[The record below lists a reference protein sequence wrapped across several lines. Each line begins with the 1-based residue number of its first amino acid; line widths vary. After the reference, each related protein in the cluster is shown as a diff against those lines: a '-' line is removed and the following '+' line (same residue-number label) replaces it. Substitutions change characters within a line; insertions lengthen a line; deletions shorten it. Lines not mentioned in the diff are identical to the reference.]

1 MNEINSEKIIKTL
14 FELFADQSDLQIQIK
29 SIKET
34 CSLNEQKR
42 NTSTLYQKNACVK
55 KRRSN
60 ETLKI

>member
-1 MNEINSEKIIKTL
+1 MNELNSEKIIKTL

-42 NTSTLYQKNACVK
+42 NTPTLYQKNVDV
-55 KRRSN
+55 
-60 ETLKI
+60 

>member
-14 FELFADQSDLQIQIK
+14 FELFAVQSDLQIQIK

-42 NTSTLYQKNACVK
+42 NTSTLYQKNVDV
-55 KRRSN
+55 
-60 ETLKI
+60 